1 MQLSKDLLSQYRF
14 ILCEIEDLKKKKA
27 EVERQIEKLLEDG
40 VVKDKVYGGMGGIQG
55 FSIEGFPLKE
65 YNRRRM
71 LLRKRNDALKRQEND
86 LLELLSLIEHEIN
99 AIGNS
104 RDRQILKMFFIDG
117 VSQSKIAEKF
127 YIDQSVVSRI
137 IKKYTEN

>member
-14 ILCEIEDLKKKKA
+14 ILCEIEDLKRKKA
-27 EVERQIEKLLEDG
+27 EVEQQIEKLLEDG

-55 FSIEGFPLKE
+55 FVIEGFPLKE

>member
-1 MQLSKDLLSQYRF
+1 
-14 ILCEIEDLKKKKA
+14 
-27 EVERQIEKLLEDG
+27 
-40 VVKDKVYGGMGGIQG
+40 
-55 FSIEGFPLKE
+55 
-65 YNRRRM
+65 M

>member
-1 MQLSKDLLSQYRF
+1 MQLSKVLLSQYRF
-14 ILCEIEDLKKKKA
+14 ILCEIEDLKRKKA
-27 EVERQIEKLLEDG
+27 EVEKQIEKLLEDG

-55 FSIEGFPLKE
+55 FAIEGFPLKE

>member
-14 ILCEIEDLKKKKA
+14 ILCEIEDLKRKKA
-27 EVERQIEKLLEDG
+27 EVEKQIEKLLEDG

-55 FSIEGFPLKE
+55 FVIEGFPLKE